1 MVRALGV
8 RPRAFGRFV
17 TAIVAWIALETCLV
31 FAQTSTATI
40 LGVGRDTWGAW
51 VPGVSKKQAGFQGD
65 PCNYRGYESSKR
77 TWTDTQRPYHN
88 PLLLRF
94 DDNELRQLPRFV
106 KKSVG
111 DTQGNVKVPPVR

>member
-8 RPRAFGRFV
+8 CPRAFGRFV
-17 TAIVAWIALETCLV
+17 TAIVAWIALETCL
-31 FAQTSTATI
+31 FFTHS
-40 LGVGRDTWGAW
+40 RHPRP
-51 VPGVSKKQAGFQGD
+51 PGVAPDTQNSCRGSLSKNQAGFQGD